1 MKCVQK
7 KGKKGNCVQESTPAD
22 HEENESNG
30 GKTKKN
36 GRKKRVAIKWQ
47 E

>member
-1 MKCVQK
+1 MVKIVK
-7 KGKKGNCVQESTPAD
+7 NRNTD